1 VKKVEGPQGGKSSKI
16 IEHLTSSS
24 EEVYLGRLS
33 KEELRRTGF
42 EALWEPSKIWWETVK
57 FADVYVSGKYWYIKY
72 VFNDDTTDAYY
83 FRDKESFEE
92 VLKDILEVTGY
103 AELQ

>member
-1 VKKVEGPQGGKSSKI
+1 VKKVEGPQGGKPSKI

-42 EALWEPSKIWWETVK
+42 EALWEPSEIWWEK
-57 FADVYVSGKYWYIKY
+57 VYQS
-72 VFNDDTTDAYY
+72 
-83 FRDKESFEE
+83 E
-92 VLKDILEVTGY
+92 TGSRI
-103 AELQ
+103 EWKPLLLGGRSSC